1 MTSRHLPRLACLHQ
15 ALDELRGVLSAVLW
29 DHDWREHYARLQ
41 HIRQEWF
48 TAAEWS
54 DALRAV
60 TATDRQTI
68 SDLLHWGL
76 GA

>member
-1 MTSRHLPRLACLHQ
+1 M
-15 ALDELRGVLSAVLW
+15 DELRGVLTAVLW

-68 SDLLHWGL
+68 SDLLHRGL